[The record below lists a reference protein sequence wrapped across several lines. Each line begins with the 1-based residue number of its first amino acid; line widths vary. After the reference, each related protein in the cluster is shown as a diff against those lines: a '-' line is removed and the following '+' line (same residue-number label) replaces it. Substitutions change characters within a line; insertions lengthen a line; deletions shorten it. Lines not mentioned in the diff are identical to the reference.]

1 MTIFQQYQK
10 HSRDFVYLIDIAKE
24 LISIFEGSGKS
35 QILTNGLVSQYNKK
49 IKDFL
54 VLSNEMEQ
62 ALNYLQSE
70 LRELLNDETKY
81 SSSLFY
87 FSQYGGSKTQFL
99 NIALNEVKTTIP
111 DCIVILFNDINDL
124 NPIKL
129 FEKIKQSTYFSI
141 PKLSRFNDHEDY
153 YLKLISRLENISAE
167 INVDLRQSKNRNT
180 LVEKIGFVKNR
191 LSKNPQL
198 REKLNDAIKLVHS
211 SILVD
216 SESVVKKILEFMRVL
231 TEYGFIFLF
240 LYDEVDLWIDNS
252 QGQLLFSEKF
262 NRLNRV
268 MKLLFESH
276 QEKIKMFYLFAC
288 TNRLNLL
295 IKEHKFLF
303 SDTSPVA
310 SRFIQIYDRSQ
321 PVIELGSYN
330 QKIDEALA
338 KISAYYSLSNK
349 HFKIEKDYL
358 DKCLDKLKEKYA
370 HLSRR
375 NTNSQVVKVL
385 KVYNSLKPPL
395 EKGMKEWIS
404 NPQKYGKLIE
414 YHLDQILQQINIR
427 FVREEILIDPEGRE
441 TKDKIDG
448 YFVNIDENENEIK
461 TPVEIKLTK
470 NFKGDKA
477 YQALQWTQ
485 VRKEKIVMLIFSPGS
500 LDQIREE
507 IIKFAN
513 RNGFTDDDT
522 NKIEILLLSDP
533 FSFSPIIG
541 VENVSSDHS
550 RLTQFYKD
558 FAYWLDFFGNFSK
571 KYHQLKKSLGLMF
584 KRQKT
589 PKPDVDGE
597 DNGGK
602 EPREEKK
609 LPSEAIPCLSL
620 LVKLYSSK
628 KMKGSGRLAKGTL
641 DKINKQYSLGI
652 SDMQS
657 IIDILERFGI
667 IVNVTKA
674 MVDFT
679 QDILKLESLSKF
691 VELCEKKF
699 LKTTIYQTI
708 F

>member
-10 HSRDFVYLIDIAKE
+10 YSRDFVYLIDISKE
-24 LISIFEGSGKS
+24 LISIFDGSGKS

-49 IKDFL
+49 IKDFI

-62 ALNYLQSE
+62 ALNYLQGE

-141 PKLSRFNDHEDY
+141 PKLSRFNDHEDN
-153 YLKLISRLENISAE
+153 YLKLINRLENISAE

-191 LSKNPQL
+191 LAKNPKL
-198 REKLNDAIKLVHS
+198 RETLNEAVKIVHS

-240 LYDEVDLWIDNS
+240 LFDEVDLWIDNS
-252 QGQLLFSEKF
+252 QGQLIFSEKF
-262 NRLNRV
+262 NRLNRE

-288 TNRLNLL
+288 TNRVNLL
-295 IKEHKFLF
+295 IKENKFLF
-303 SDTSPVA
+303 SDTSSVA
-310 SRFIQIYDRSQ
+310 SRFVQIYDRSQ
-321 PVIELGSYN
+321 PIIESGSYN

-338 KISAYYSLSNK
+338 KISAYYSLSNSS
-349 HFKIEKDYL
+349 FKIEKEFL
-358 DKCLDKLKEKYA
+358 DKCLVKLKEKYA
-370 HLSRR
+370 FLSRR
-375 NTNSQVVKVL
+375 NTNSQVVKIL

-395 EKGMKEWIS
+395 EKGMKEWLS

-414 YHLDQILQQINIR
+414 YHLDHILQQINIR
-427 FVREEILIDPEGRE
+427 FVREEFLIDPEGIK

-448 YFVNIDENENEIK
+448 YFVNIDENDNEIK

-470 NFKGDKA
+470 SFKGDKA
-477 YQALQWTQ
+477 YQALQWAQ
-485 VRKEKIVMLIFSPGS
+485 VRKEKIVMLILSPDS
-500 LDQIREE
+500 LEQIHEE
-507 IIKFAN
+507 IIRFAN

-533 FSFSPIIG
+533 FSFSPIVG

-558 FAYWLDFFGNFSK
+558 FAYWLDFFGDFSK
-571 KYHQLKKSLGLMF
+571 KYQVLRKALGLMF
-584 KRQKT
+584 KS
-589 PKPDVDGE
+589 PKSSDSVTYGE
-597 DNGGK
+597 DKGDK
-602 EPREEKK
+602 DPKEEKN
-609 LPSEAIPCLSL
+609 LPSEATPCLSL
-620 LVKLYSSK
+620 LAKLFSSK
-628 KMKGSGRLAKGTL
+628 KMQGTGRLGKATL
-641 DKINKQYSLGI
+641 DKMNKQYSLGI

-657 IIDILERFGI
+657 IIDVMERFGI

-674 MVDFT
+674 MVEFT
-679 QDILKLESLSKF
+679 QDIIKIEDLSKF
-691 VELCEKKF
+691 IELCEKKF
-699 LKTTIYQTI
+699 LITSKYRPL